1 VPTKRFTSQ
10 PPVPHPTSFPP
21 LLPLLWFAARSIFL
35 THHFLFFI
43 HSSFFLHSSALL
55 ISVPV
60 LLWALIYFLSLPKEI
75 YKLNQT
81 LTMGNRNNKVASNE
95 TNYKGDP
102 KPDLPS
108 PVCFFS
114 SSLSHTGKKFNKC
127 YMLARELGSGAFSV
141 VKLGVNKVMPH
152 SPSLPPSPLC
162 SVAHPFSHRKLVKM
176 LQSKLFRKRNYLM
189 RIWLHFIQKL
199 KFYQGSI
206 TLTSSSLPSLLSP
219 SLPSESSTTPLDHL
233 HSFSSLP
240 ILLS

>member
-1 VPTKRFTSQ
+1 MCTNETFHIAAAN
-10 PPVPHPTSFPP
+10 PHPTPPSSPPPSPLVCCQVHLPHTSFLIFYS
-21 LLPLLWFAARSIFL
+21 LL
-35 THHFLFFI
+35 
-43 HSSFFLHSSALL
+43 
-55 ISVPV
+55 
-60 LLWALIYFLSLPKEI
+60 FLSPFFCSSDFCS
-75 YKLNQT
+75 T
-81 LTMGNRNNKVASNE
+81 LGVNLFHFSSKRNLKTFTMGNRNNKVASNE
-95 TNYKGDP
+95 TNYKGAP
-102 KPDLPS
+102 NLTS
-108 PVCFFS
+108 PPFFFFHH
-114 SSLSHTGKKFNKC
+114 LSHTGKKFNKC

-219 SLPSESSTTPLDHL
+219 SLPSESSTTPFDHL
-233 HSFSSLP
+233 HSFSSLL